1 MLSSIH
7 IAQLCVPAILPRCG
21 SLVRAIRVRTAA
33 TQRDV
38 LAPTSVALI
47 TRKYSELKTRID
59 DISKVVNVTGLQSK
73 IDSLEASAA
82 RECLWDDPKQ
92 AQQMLLSLSSLKEER
107 SSFQRLVDALEDLE
121 VAIDLVEM
129 DAAEDDDS
137 TDARAGTESLQEA
150 SNIANALEKSV
161 HEREVRCL
169 LSGPFA
175 MNGAVLTI
183 QAGAGGTDAQDWAE
197 MLFRM
202 YTRWAQAK
210 GYLTKVRNRQQG
222 DEAGIKSVEIEIS
235 GQYAYGLL
243 SQEKGTHRLVRQS
256 PFNAKAARQTSF
268 AAVEVMPAD
277 LSEEVDVEIPDAD
290 LEISTMRSGGA
301 GGQNVNKVET
311 AVRIKHLPTGLTVKC
326 TEERSQAQ
334 NKARAMSLLK
344 ARLDV
349 IAREQQLEEIAQI
362 RGDIVKAE
370 WGQQVR
376 NYVMHPYKM
385 VKDVRSGWETSNVSA
400 VLDGALD
407 EMIVATLK
415 WRESRHSD

>member
-1 MLSSIH
+1 MFSCHVAHLR
-7 IAQLCVPAILPRCG
+7 LPAVLPRCG

-33 TQRDV
+33 TRSDPSP
-38 LAPTSVALI
+38 PTSVALI
-47 TRKYSELKTRID
+47 TRKYDELKTRID
-59 DISKVVNVTGLQSK
+59 DIAKVVNVTGLQSK
-73 IDSLEASAA
+73 IDSLEASAT
-82 RECLWDDPKQ
+82 RETLWDDPKQ
-92 AQQMLLSLSSLKEER
+92 AQKMLFSLSSLKEER
-107 SSFQRLVDALEDLE
+107 SSFQRLKDAFEALE
-121 VAIDLVEM
+121 VAIDLVEL
-129 DAAEDDDS
+129 DAADGDS
-137 TDARAGTESLQEA
+137 AVAEEGSEALQEA

-161 HEREVRCL
+161 HDSEVRCL

-197 MLFRM
+197 MLERM

-210 GYLTKVRNRQQG
+210 GYSAKVRNRQQG
-222 DEAGIKSVEIEIS
+222 DEAGIKSVEIVID

-277 LSEEVDVEIPDAD
+277 LSEEIDVEIPDAD
-290 LEISTMRSGGA
+290 LEITTMRSGGA

-311 AVRIKHLPTGLTVKC
+311 AVRIKHLPTGLAVKC

-376 NYVMHPYKM
+376 NYVLHPYKM

-400 VLDGALD
+400 VLDGSLD
-407 EMIVATLK
+407 EVIVATLK
-415 WRESRHSD
+415 WRESRRSD

>member
-7 IAQLCVPAILPRCG
+7 AAHSRLPAVLPRCG
-21 SLVRAIRVRTAA
+21 SLVRSICVRAGS
-33 TQRDV
+33 TQRDA
-38 LAPTSVALI
+38 LPQTSVALI
-47 TRKYSELKTRID
+47 SRKYGELKTRID
-59 DISKVVNVTGLQSK
+59 DVAKVVNVTGLQAK
-73 IDSLEASAA
+73 IDTLEASVAQ
-82 RECLWDDPKQ
+82 ECLWDEPKR
-92 AQQMLLSLSSLKEER
+92 AQQLLLSLSSLKEQR
-107 SSFQRLVDALEDLE
+107 SSFQGLVDALEDLE

-129 DAAEDDDS
+129 DVAEV
-137 TDARAGTESLQEA
+137 GESIDEGNTALQEA
-150 SNIANALEKSV
+150 ARIASALEKSV
-161 HEREVRCL
+161 QESEVRCL

-197 MLFRM
+197 MLYRM

-210 GYLTKVRNRQQG
+210 GYSTKVRNRQQG
-222 DEAGIKSVEIEIS
+222 DEAGIKSVEVEIS
-235 GQYAYGLL
+235 GEYAYGML

-290 LEISTMRSGGA
+290 LEITTMRSGGA

-311 AVRIKHLPTGLTVKC
+311 AVRIKHVPTGLTVKC
-326 TEERSQAQ
+326 TEERSQAT
-334 NKARAMSLLK
+334 NKARAMALLK

-362 RGDIVKAE
+362 RGDVVKAE

-400 VLDGALD
+400 VLDGVLD

-415 WRESRHSD
+415 WRESKHDE

>member
-1 MLSSIH
+1 MFSCHVAHLR
-7 IAQLCVPAILPRCG
+7 LPAVLPRCG

-33 TQRDV
+33 TRSDPSP
-38 LAPTSVALI
+38 PTSVALI
-47 TRKYSELKTRID
+47 TRKYDELKTRID
-59 DISKVVNVTGLQSK
+59 DIAKVVNVTGLQSK
-73 IDSLEASAA
+73 IDSLEASAT
-82 RECLWDDPKQ
+82 RETLWDDPKQ
-92 AQQMLLSLSSLKEER
+92 AQKMLFSLSSLKEER
-107 SSFQRLVDALEDLE
+107 SSFQRLKDALEDLE
-121 VAIDLVEM
+121 VAIDLVEL
-129 DAAEDDDS
+129 DAADGDS
-137 TDARAGTESLQEA
+137 AVAEEGSEALQEA

-161 HEREVRCL
+161 HDSEVRCL

-197 MLFRM
+197 MLERM

-210 GYLTKVRNRQQG
+210 GYSAKVRNRQQG
-222 DEAGIKSVEIEIS
+222 DEAGIKSVEIVID

-277 LSEEVDVEIPDAD
+277 LSEEIDVEIPDAD
-290 LEISTMRSGGA
+290 LEITTMRSGGA

-311 AVRIKHLPTGLTVKC
+311 AVRIKHLPTGLAVKC

-376 NYVMHPYKM
+376 NYVLHPYKM

-400 VLDGALD
+400 VLDGSLD
-407 EMIVATLK
+407 EVIVATLK
-415 WRESRHSD
+415 WRESRRSD